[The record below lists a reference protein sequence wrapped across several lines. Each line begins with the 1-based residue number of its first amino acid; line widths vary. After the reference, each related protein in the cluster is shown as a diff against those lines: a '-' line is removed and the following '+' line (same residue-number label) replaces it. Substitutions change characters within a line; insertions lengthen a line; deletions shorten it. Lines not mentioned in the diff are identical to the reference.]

1 MNCQNYVREVPGS
14 AGNRQN
20 VRAFT
25 LIELLVVIAIIAI
38 LAALLLPALGKA
50 SAQAKR
56 IKCASNLR
64 QIGLGFRMYAD
75 DFDGLLPMTGHETRI
90 TNKMWIHQLR
100 PYVGNSEKIRLC
112 PVDPKRSK
120 RHQLSGTS
128 YILNEFLSV
137 PFVDPFGNLIEPLP
151 KLDNLQQPTETIL
164 LFETADDNA
173 PTVGEDHTHSRIWLS
188 GGWESV
194 LGDIQPDR
202 HRTGAPKK
210 DRSQGRANYL
220 FVDGH
225 VKSIAAAEV
234 KRLIEQGVNI
244 AQPPEFRPT
253 K

>member
-1 MNCQNYVREVPGS
+1 MMNCQNYVREVPGS

-25 LIELLVVIAIIAI
+25 LIELLVVIVIIVI
-38 LAALLLPALGKA
+38 LASLLLPALSKA

-56 IKCASNLR
+56 IKCVSNLR

-75 DFDGLLPMTGHETRI
+75 DFEGLLPMTGHETQI
-90 TNKMWIHQLR
+90 TNKMWIYQLR

-112 PVDPKRSK
+112 PADPKRNK

-137 PFVDPFGNLIEPLP
+137 PRVDPFGRLIEPLP
-151 KLDNLQQPTETIL
+151 KLDQLKQPTETIL

-188 GGWESV
+188 GGWDSV

-202 HRTGAPKK
+202 HRTGAPKE

-225 VKSIAAAEV
+225 VESIDAAEV
-234 KRLIEQGVNI
+234 KRQIEQGVNI
-244 AQPPEFRPT
+244 AQPPE
-253 K
+253 